1 MKTLERQII
10 DTIENMNSNFKLR
23 DILYVPKT
31 LKQKSLNDL
40 NNLIWLLLN
49 SNIMKVYI
57 LQKTLDGMN

>member
-31 LKQKSLNDL
+31 LKQNSLKDH
-40 NNLIWLLLN
+40 NNLI
-49 SNIMKVYI
+49 
-57 LQKTLDGMN
+57 